1 MEHRMHFSSRSLT
14 VAAVVLMAVAQ
25 PVMARDE
32 VMRMVFQD
40 VLNSPAAKEK
50 LDGSVKFYLAG
61 SKSPN
66 IVKKLNSDVSNHK
79 TNGFNK
85 SADESCQWVAL
96 SALLSFQEH
105 AKRLGMNAVVD
116 IESYYKKV
124 PYTSATDYECHVGAL
139 MTGVAFKGTYAQVA
153 Q

>member
-1 MEHRMHFSSRSLT
+1 MQFSYRSMA
-14 VAAVVLMAVAQ
+14 VAAAVAIVVAQ

-32 VMRMVFQD
+32 VMHMAFRD

-50 LDGSVKFYLAG
+50 LDGTVKFYLSGA
-61 SKSPN
+61 KTPK

-85 SADESCQWVAL
+85 SANESCQWVAL
-96 SALLSFQEH
+96 TALLSFQDH

-116 IESYYKKV
+116 IESYYKKNS
-124 PYTSATDYECHVGAL
+124 YTSPTEYECHVGAL

>member
-1 MEHRMHFSSRSLT
+1 MHFLYRRLAI
-14 VAAVVLMAVAQ
+14 AAAIIIATSQ

-32 VMRMVFQD
+32 VMHMVFQD

-50 LDGSVKFYLAG
+50 LDGTVKFYLAG
-61 SKSPN
+61 AKTPK

-85 SADESCQWVAL
+85 GADESCKWVAL
-96 SALLSFQEH
+96 TALLSFQEH

-116 IESYYKKV
+116 IESYYKKNT
-124 PYTSATDYECHVGAL
+124 YTSPTDYECHVGAL
-139 MTGVAFKGTYAQVA
+139 MTGVALKGTYAQVA
-153 Q
+153 H

>member
-1 MEHRMHFSSRSLT
+1 MQVSFRSLA
-14 VAAVVLMAVAQ
+14 VAAVALMAIAQ
-25 PVMARDE
+25 PVLARDD
-32 VMRMVFQD
+32 VMHMAFQD

-61 SKSPN
+61 AKTPK

-85 SADESCQWVAL
+85 SPDESCQWVAL

-124 PYTSATDYECHVGAL
+124 PYSSPTDYECHVGAL